1 MAPVERPSSE
11 PSWSLDQDGA
21 VGLPFGTLKRP
32 PRASVASALVPPPH
46 TPHHCLPCLVG
57 DKAGLSA
64 RAQSGQGWFI
74 YSLPTDVG
82 FSVPEV
88 QPCWLTVFPARVVPV
103 PRWVGMSSRRPT
115 LDPLHPSHKLSLH
128 VPSLTTGNHTQELQ
142 GPQLL
147 P

>member
-1 MAPVERPSSE
+1 M
-11 PSWSLDQDGA
+11 
-21 VGLPFGTLKRP
+21 GLPFSTLKRP

-64 RAQSGQGWFI
+64 RAQSGQGGFI

-103 PRWVGMSSRRPT
+103 PR
-115 LDPLHPSHKLSLH
+115 
-128 VPSLTTGNHTQELQ
+128 
-142 GPQLL
+142 
-147 P
+147 